1 MIWLLVS
8 HLHFVEPLNCFKV
21 NIKLIYFPH
30 LQHAAEVYG
39 ERVILSTEAR
49 ELQSHLF
56 RLLDERD
63 KSIAIIVQVL
73 QFSLLFNTV
82 DLELPVLKLCH
93 FFMLLSCRHV

>member
-1 MIWLLVS
+1 
-8 HLHFVEPLNCFKV
+8 V

-49 ELQSHLF
+49 ELQSHLL

-63 KSIAIIVQVL
+63 KSLAIIVQVL
-73 QFSLLFNTV
+73 QFSLFFNPV
-82 DLELPVLKLCH
+82 DLELPVFEVVP
-93 FFMLLSCRHV
+93 FFHVAVMQTCLMVWIQS